1 MNQLLRVEKARWW
14 AITNQP
20 FYGALAMGL
29 RDELDTSVQ
38 TAATNGRV
46 IKWSPTWLESL
57 TEEELRFVLLHET
70 LHCAHQHMWRLPA
83 DRSGNVAGDHE
94 INLTLLGVSGISM
107 PACGLAD
114 PVYRDL
120 ACEEILARLPPD
132 PPGSGEG
139 PDQCGA
145 FVAPGQDQ
153 PGQDQPGQD
162 QPDLLESWQIRVV
175 QAQVLATKT
184 HGSIPADM
192 QRELDRLRAS
202 AVDWR
207 AEMADFVR
215 SVISQRNDWSRS
227 ARRHA
232 WQPVIYPRRRPDE
245 VGLVVFARD
254 TSGSIDQRLCSEFSA
269 MVTLAM
275 AETGCRGLVID
286 CDHRIQEEY
295 WLEPG
300 DECPVKAK
308 GGGGTDFRPVF
319 QRTAELA
326 TQGEHLAGVV
336 YLTDLEGDFPDD
348 PETPTLWLTKETAL
362 APFGRTVRVS

>member
-1 MNQLLRVEKARWW
+1 
-14 AITNQP
+14 
-20 FYGALAMGL
+20 MGL
-29 RDELDTSVQ
+29 RDELDQSVK
-38 TAATNGRV
+38 TASTNGKV

-83 DRSGNVAGDHE
+83 DRSGNLAGDHE
-94 INLTLLGVSGISM
+94 INLTLASITGISM
-107 PACGLAD
+107 PAGGCCD
-114 PVYRDL
+114 PAYRDL

-132 PPGSGEG
+132 PPGSGKGPG
-139 PDQCGA
+139 PDPCGA
-145 FVAPGQDQ
+145 FVEPVQGQ
-153 PGQDQPGQD
+153 PGQG
-162 QPDLLESWQIRVV
+162 QPDLQEAWQIRVV
-175 QAQVLATKT
+175 QASIMATKT
-184 HGSIPADM
+184 KGSVPADI

-232 WQPVIYPRRRPDE
+232 WQTVIYPRRRPDD

-254 TSGSIDQRLCSEFSA
+254 TSGSIDNQMCAEFSA
-269 MVTLAM
+269 MVTAAM

-286 CDHRIQEEY
+286 CDHKIQKEY

-300 DECPVKAK
+300 DECPVKAM
-308 GGGGTDFRPVF
+308 GGGGTNFRPVF
-319 QRTAELA
+319 QRTEELA
-326 TQGEHLAGVV
+326 TQGEQIAGVV

-348 PETPTLWLTKETAL
+348 PETPTLWLTKEPAL
-362 APFGRTVRVS
+362 APFGRTVRIA